1 MKPFNYLFIVVLI
14 VMLISSAV
22 GMFFV
27 GGYTPKTITTIL
39 MTMAVSSVTS
49 GIYHKFFVK
58 EKEKDERNI
67 DIENKAKAKAFDVM
81 GIIFG
86 ILIIIYVFLKSNLL
100 TISLVV
106 IAYFLTFIIYIAYF
120 SKYHKEM

>member
-1 MKPFNYLFIVVLI
+1 MKPFNYVFIVVLI
-14 VMLISSAV
+14 VILICSAV
-22 GMFFV
+22 GIFFV
-27 GGYTPKTITTIL
+27 GVTPKTITIIL

-49 GIYHKFFVK
+49 GIYHKFFIK

-81 GIIFG
+81 GIILGF
-86 ILIIIYVFLKSNLL
+86 LIIIYVFLKSNLL

-106 IAYFLTFIIYIAYF
+106 IAYLLIFIIYIVYF
-120 SKYHKEM
+120 SRYHKEM